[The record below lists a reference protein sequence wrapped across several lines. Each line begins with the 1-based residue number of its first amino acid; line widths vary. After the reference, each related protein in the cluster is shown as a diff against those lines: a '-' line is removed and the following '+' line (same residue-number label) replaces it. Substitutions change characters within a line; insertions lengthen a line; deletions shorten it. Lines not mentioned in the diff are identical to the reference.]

1 MPYFQDKMAT
11 KKYLYNPKVRN
22 LIQVVYDFCFNGQ
35 FYNSKNMYLDSNNNV
50 SLIENSSY
58 TQNKSIYNY
67 ANTGVTSNCDKLSV
81 LCITWNVNNLNINDK
96 NDLSKLFTE
105 NILYKNKTIPDII
118 FIGLQEIVE
127 LSGPPEEL
135 SEKDTFPIVSK
146 WTDVL
151 SKYIEHYYRNSIYVP
166 VKILELVGIY
176 FACYVK
182 YEYKSS
188 INFVNYSITK
198 TGFNGKYGNKGFITM
213 NLQYYDNYISV
224 ASGHLEAGPENNKK
238 RFEDL
243 KQVLRTE
250 INFGENKKMMFKDID
265 YWFFLGDSNFRIEM
279 DYDGVINLI
288 EKNELKY
295 ILKNDQFTKYRHQEL
310 DFNVINEG
318 IIEFNP
324 TYKFVKGTNNY
335 DEEKK
340 TIRVPSWTDRIF
352 YPNKNGIK
360 NIMYNSIPDL
370 LLSDHK
376 PVVGVFEIFCK
387 KSDINKVNNPY
398 ISKK

>member
-1 MPYFQDKMAT
+1 MTLK
-11 KKYLYNPKVRN
+11 
-22 LIQVVYDFCFNGQ
+22 
-35 FYNSKNMYLDSNNNV
+35 
-50 SLIENSSY
+50 
-58 TQNKSIYNY
+58 
-67 ANTGVTSNCDKLSV
+67 
-81 LCITWNVNNLNINDK
+81 
-96 NDLSKLFTE
+96 
-105 NILYKNKTIPDII
+105 
-118 FIGLQEIVE
+118 
-127 LSGPPEEL
+127 
-135 SEKDTFPIVSK
+135 
-146 WTDVL
+146 
-151 SKYIEHYYRNSIYVP
+151 
-166 VKILELVGIY
+166 
-176 FACYVK
+176 
-182 YEYKSS
+182 
-188 INFVNYSITK
+188 
-198 TGFNGKYGNKGFITM
+198 
-213 NLQYYDNYISV
+213 YYDNYIS
-224 ASGHLEAGPENNKK
+224 ATSGHLEAGPENNKK

-243 KQVLRTE
+243 KQVLKTE

-279 DYDGVINLI
+279 DYDGVISLI

-295 ILKNDQFTKYRHQEL
+295 ILNNDQFIKYRHQEI